1 MTSYWAEAR
10 SAAHTLSKWPGSPRK
25 PNQKSRPRAARLS
38 PMSTSQNEKGLRRI
52 IRSASAYV
60 PQVPKPKKKIS
71 LTEKFVWSGIALFA
85 YLIMG
90 QIPLYGVTDDPQFDF
105 LAFARVIFAAQ
116 QGTLMELGIGPI
128 VTAGLLM
135 QLLKGSDLIR
145 LDFKNP
151 DDRSLFTSATKIV
164 TIIVIVAEGALYG
177 FSVYGPLVAHVDI
190 IPVVIAQLIFAS
202 FLVMLMDE
210 MVQKGW
216 GVGSGLSLFIMA
228 GIAQTILWS
237 VFSPVPATDG
247 PVGVLPFTI
256 DAVANGHGY
265 DSIFRS
271 GQLAS
276 LFALS
281 LTIAVILILVYIEG
295 IHVDIPIV
303 STKYRGFTAVY
314 PIKLLYTSVIPVIL
328 ASALIANG
336 VFMGQ
341 MMWANYNPNNTNP
354 VFNWIAQFDP
364 NQAQTP
370 TGGILYYMTSPRSLD
385 HVAQDPVR
393 ALVYIIFFTGIVTV
407 FSRLWVELGGLS
419 AKNAAKNLLDADV
432 QVPGFR
438 RSEGSVENLL
448 NRYIPSLTIISGVII
463 GLLASLSDVLN
474 VFGSGTGLLLMVN
487 IMVSYYQTL
496 VKEQIDT
503 YMPKLAALL
512 GRK

>member
-1 MTSYWAEAR
+1 MNTTS
-10 SAAHTLSKWPGSPRK
+10 
-25 PNQKSRPRAARLS
+25 
-38 PMSTSQNEKGLRRI
+38 NESGLRRV
-52 IRSASAYV
+52 IRAASAYV

-71 LTEKFVWSGIALFA
+71 LTEKFAWTGIALLV

-90 QIPLYGVTDDPQFDF
+90 QIPLYGVTDDPKFDF

-177 FSVYGPLVAHVDI
+177 VSVYGPLVAGPQI
-190 IPVVIAQLIFAS
+190 IPIVIAQLIGAS
-202 FLVMLMDE
+202 VIVMLLDE
-210 MVQKGW
+210 LVQKGW

-237 VFSPVPATDG
+237 VFSPLPAGDG
-247 PVGVLPFTI
+247 PIGILPFSIQATI
-256 DAVANGHGY
+256 DGHGA
-265 DSIFRS
+265 DAFFRS
-271 GQLAS
+271 GQLPS

-281 LTIAVILILVYIEG
+281 LTVGVILILVYIEG

-328 ASALIANG
+328 ASALLANAI
-336 VFMGQ
+336 FMGQ
-341 MMWANYNPNNTNP
+341 MLWANYNPNNQNP
-354 VFNWIAQFDP
+354 AFNWLAQFDP
-364 NQAQTP
+364 SQSQTP
-370 TGGILYYMTSPRSLD
+370 TGGVLYYITSPRSLET
-385 HVAQDPVR
+385 VAADPVR
-393 ALVYIIFFTGIVTV
+393 AVVYVIFFTAIVTV

-419 AKNAAKNLLDADV
+419 AKTAARNLLDADV

-438 RSEGSVENLL
+438 RSEGSVESLL
-448 NRYIPSLTIISGVII
+448 NRYIPALTIISGVII

-474 VFGSGTGLLLMVN
+474 VFGSGTGILLMVN

-496 VKEQIDT
+496 VKEQVDT

>member
-1 MTSYWAEAR
+1 
-10 SAAHTLSKWPGSPRK
+10 
-25 PNQKSRPRAARLS
+25 
-38 PMSTSQNEKGLRRI
+38 MSTTQSEGGLRRF

-71 LTEKFVWSGIALFA
+71 LTEKFVWTGIALLA
-85 YLIMG
+85 YLVMG
-90 QIPLYGVTDDPQFDF
+90 QIPLYGVTDEPKFDF

-164 TIIVIVAEGALYG
+164 TLIVIVAEGLLYG
-177 FSVYGPLVAHVDI
+177 SSVYGPLTAESAPYAI
-190 IPVVIAQLIFAS
+190 YVVIAQLIGAS
-202 FLVMLMDE
+202 AIVMLLDE

-237 VFSPVPATDG
+237 VFSPVPAQDG

-256 DAVANGHGY
+256 QSIAEGNGADA
-265 DSIFRS
+265 IFRS
-271 GQLAS
+271 GQLPS
-276 LFALS
+276 LFTLA
-281 LTIAVILILVYIEG
+281 LTIVVVLILVYIEG

-328 ASALIANG
+328 ASALLANA
-336 VFMGQ
+336 VFIGQ

-354 VFNWIAQFDP
+354 AFNWIAQFDP
-364 NQAQTP
+364 QSQGGTATP
-370 TGGILYYMTSPRSLD
+370 TGGILYYITPPRGIE
-385 HVAQDPVR
+385 AAAADPMR
-393 ALVYIIFFTGIVTV
+393 AVVYVIFLTGIVTV

-419 AKNAAKNLLDADV
+419 ARTAARNLLDADV

-438 RSEGSVENLL
+438 RSEGSVETLL
-448 NRYIPSLTIISGVII
+448 NRYIPSLTLLSGMII
-463 GLLASLSDVLN
+463 GLLAGVSDVLN
-474 VFGSGTGLLLMVN
+474 VFGTGTGILLLVN

-496 VKEQIDT
+496 VKEKVDT
-503 YMPKLAALL
+503 DMPNLAALL

>member
-1 MTSYWAEAR
+1 
-10 SAAHTLSKWPGSPRK
+10 
-25 PNQKSRPRAARLS
+25 
-38 PMSTSQNEKGLRRI
+38 MSTTQSEGGLRRF

-71 LTEKFVWSGIALFA
+71 LTEKFVWTGIALLA
-85 YLIMG
+85 YLVMG
-90 QIPLYGVTDDPQFDF
+90 QIPLYGVTDDPRFDF

-164 TIIVIVAEGALYG
+164 TLIVIVAEGVLYG
-177 FSVYGPLVAHVDI
+177 SSVYGPLTAENAPYAI
-190 IPVVIAQLIFAS
+190 YVVIGQLIGAS
-202 FLVMLMDE
+202 AIVMLLDE
-210 MVQKGW
+210 MIQKGW

-237 VFSPVPATDG
+237 VFSPVPAQDG

-256 DAVANGHGY
+256 QSIAEGNGADA
-265 DSIFRS
+265 IFRS
-271 GQLAS
+271 GQLPS
-276 LFALS
+276 LFTLA
-281 LTIAVILILVYIEG
+281 LTIVIILILVYIEG

-328 ASALIANG
+328 ASALLANA
-336 VFMGQ
+336 VFIGQ

-354 VFNWIAQFDP
+354 AFNWIAQFDP
-364 NQAQTP
+364 QSQGGTATP
-370 TGGILYYMTSPRSLD
+370 TGGILYYITPPRGLE
-385 HVAQDPVR
+385 AAAADPMR
-393 ALVYIIFFTGIVTV
+393 AVVYVIFLTGIVTV

-419 AKNAAKNLLDADV
+419 ARTAARNLLDADV

-438 RSEGSVENLL
+438 RSEGSVETLL
-448 NRYIPSLTIISGVII
+448 NRYIPSLTLLSGMII
-463 GLLASLSDVLN
+463 GLLAGVSDVLN
-474 VFGSGTGLLLMVN
+474 VFGTGTGILLLVN

-496 VKEQIDT
+496 VKEKVDT
-503 YMPKLAALL
+503 DMPNLAALL

>member
-1 MTSYWAEAR
+1 
-10 SAAHTLSKWPGSPRK
+10 
-25 PNQKSRPRAARLS
+25 
-38 PMSTSQNEKGLRRI
+38 MSTTQSEGGLRRF

-71 LTEKFVWSGIALFA
+71 LTEKFVWTGIALLA
-85 YLIMG
+85 YLVMG
-90 QIPLYGVTDDPQFDF
+90 QIPLYGVTDDPRFDF

-164 TIIVIVAEGALYG
+164 TLIVIVAEGVLYG
-177 FSVYGPLVAHVDI
+177 SSVYGPLTAENAPYAI
-190 IPVVIAQLIFAS
+190 YVVIGQLIGAS
-202 FLVMLMDE
+202 AIVMLLDE
-210 MVQKGW
+210 MIQKGW

-237 VFSPVPATDG
+237 VFSPVPAQDG

-256 DAVANGHGY
+256 QSIAEGNGADA
-265 DSIFRS
+265 IFRS
-271 GQLAS
+271 GQLPS
-276 LFALS
+276 LFTLA
-281 LTIAVILILVYIEG
+281 LTIVVILILVYIEG

-328 ASALIANG
+328 ASALLANA
-336 VFMGQ
+336 VFIGQ

-354 VFNWIAQFDP
+354 AFNWIAQFDP
-364 NQAQTP
+364 QSQGGTATP
-370 TGGILYYMTSPRSLD
+370 TGGILYYITPPRGLE
-385 HVAQDPVR
+385 AAAADPMR
-393 ALVYIIFFTGIVTV
+393 AVVYVIFLTGIVTV

-419 AKNAAKNLLDADV
+419 ARTAARNLLDADV

-438 RSEGSVENLL
+438 RSEGSVETLL
-448 NRYIPSLTIISGVII
+448 NRYIPSLTLLSGMII
-463 GLLASLSDVLN
+463 GLLAGVSDVLN
-474 VFGSGTGLLLMVN
+474 VFGTGTGILLLVN

-496 VKEQIDT
+496 VKEKVDT
-503 YMPKLAALL
+503 DMPNLAALL

>member
-1 MTSYWAEAR
+1 
-10 SAAHTLSKWPGSPRK
+10 
-25 PNQKSRPRAARLS
+25 
-38 PMSTSQNEKGLRRI
+38 MSTTQSEGGLRRF

-71 LTEKFVWSGIALFA
+71 LTEKFVWTGIALLA
-85 YLIMG
+85 YLVMG
-90 QIPLYGVTDDPQFDF
+90 QIPLYGVTDEPKFDF

-135 QLLKGSDLIR
+135 QLLKGSELIR

-164 TIIVIVAEGALYG
+164 TLIVIVAEGLLYG
-177 FSVYGPLVAHVDI
+177 SSVYGPLTAENAPYAI
-190 IPVVIAQLIFAS
+190 YVVIAQLIGAS
-202 FLVMLMDE
+202 AIVMLLDE

-237 VFSPVPATDG
+237 VFSPVPAQDG

-256 DAVANGHGY
+256 QSIAEGNGADA
-265 DSIFRS
+265 IFRS
-271 GQLAS
+271 GQLPS
-276 LFALS
+276 LFTLA
-281 LTIAVILILVYIEG
+281 LTIVIILILVYIEG

-328 ASALIANG
+328 ASALLANA
-336 VFMGQ
+336 VFIGQ

-354 VFNWIAQFDP
+354 AFNWIAQFDP
-364 NQAQTP
+364 QSQGGTATP
-370 TGGILYYMTSPRSLD
+370 TGGILYYITPPRGLE
-385 HVAQDPVR
+385 AAAADPMR
-393 ALVYIIFFTGIVTV
+393 AVVYVIFLTGIVTV

-419 AKNAAKNLLDADV
+419 ARTAARNLLDADV

-438 RSEGSVENLL
+438 RSEGSVETLL
-448 NRYIPSLTIISGVII
+448 NRYIPSLTLLSGMII
-463 GLLASLSDVLN
+463 GLLAGVSDVLN
-474 VFGSGTGLLLMVN
+474 VFGTGTGILLLVN

-496 VKEQIDT
+496 VKEKVDT
-503 YMPKLAALL
+503 DMPNVAALL

>member
-1 MTSYWAEAR
+1 
-10 SAAHTLSKWPGSPRK
+10 
-25 PNQKSRPRAARLS
+25 
-38 PMSTSQNEKGLRRI
+38 MSTTQSEGGLRRF

-71 LTEKFVWSGIALFA
+71 LTEKFVWTGIALLA
-85 YLIMG
+85 YLVMG
-90 QIPLYGVTDDPQFDF
+90 QIPLYGVTDDPRFDF

-164 TIIVIVAEGALYG
+164 TLIVIVAEGALYG
-177 FSVYGPLVAHVDI
+177 ASVYGPLTAENAPYAI
-190 IPVVIAQLIFAS
+190 YVVIGQLIGAS
-202 FLVMLMDE
+202 AIVMLLDE
-210 MVQKGW
+210 MIQKGW

-228 GIAQTILWS
+228 GVAQTILWS
-237 VFSPVPATDG
+237 VFSPVPAEDG

-256 DAVANGHGY
+256 ESIAEGNGAEA
-265 DSIFRS
+265 IFRG
-271 GQLAS
+271 GQLPS
-276 LFALS
+276 LFVLA
-281 LTIAVILILVYIEG
+281 LTIVIILILVYIEG

-328 ASALIANG
+328 ASALLANA
-336 VFMGQ
+336 VFIGQ

-354 VFNWIAQFDP
+354 AFNWIAQFDP
-364 NQAQTP
+364 QSQGGTATP
-370 TGGILYYMTSPRSLD
+370 TGGILYYITAPRGLDVAAADPLRAVIYVIFMT
-385 HVAQDPVR
+385 A
-393 ALVYIIFFTGIVTV
+393 IVTV

-419 AKNAAKNLLDADV
+419 ARTAARNLLDADV

-438 RSEGSVENLL
+438 RSEGSVETLL
-448 NRYIPSLTIISGVII
+448 NRYIPSLTLLSGMII
-463 GLLASLSDVLN
+463 GLLAGVSDVLN
-474 VFGSGTGLLLMVN
+474 VFGTGTGILLLVN

-496 VKEQIDT
+496 VKEKVDT
-503 YMPKLAALL
+503 DMPNLAALL

>member
-1 MTSYWAEAR
+1 MSSITTSEHWLKR
-10 SAAHTLSKWPGSPRK
+10 FIKT
-25 PNQKSRPRAARLS
+25 
-38 PMSTSQNEKGLRRI
+38 
-52 IRSASAYV
+52 ASNYI

-90 QIPLYGVTDDPQFDF
+90 QIPLYGVTDDPRFDF

-116 QGTLMELGIGPI
+116 QGTLVELGIAPI

-135 QLLKGSDLIR
+135 QLLKGSGLIK

-164 TIIVIVAEGALYG
+164 TIIVIVAEGGLYG
-177 FSVYGPLVAHVDI
+177 ASVYGPLTAEDAPLAI
-190 IPVVIAQLIFAS
+190 YIVIAQLIGAS
-202 FLVMLMDE
+202 VIVMLMDE

-228 GIAQTILWS
+228 GVAQTILWS
-237 VFSPVPATDG
+237 VFSVVPADDG
-247 PVGVLPFTI
+247 PVGIFPFTI
-256 DAVANGHGY
+256 DAIANGQGA
-265 DSIFRS
+265 DAIFRI
-271 GQLAS
+271 GQLPS
-276 LFALS
+276 LFILA
-281 LTIAVILILVYIEG
+281 LTIGIMLVLVYIEG
-295 IHVDIPIV
+295 IHVDVPIV

-328 ASALIANG
+328 ASALLANA

-354 VFNWIAQFDP
+354 VFNWIATFDP
-364 NQAQTP
+364 AAQGGQATP
-370 TGGILYYMTSPRSLD
+370 TGGILYYITAPRGLD
-385 HVAQDPVR
+385 IAAADPIRSV
-393 ALVYIIFFTGIVTV
+393 VYVIFMAGIVTV

-419 AKNAAKNLLDADV
+419 ARTAARNLLDADV

-438 RSEGSVENLL
+438 RSEGSVESLL
-448 NRYIPSLTIISGVII
+448 SKYIPSLTLLSGMII
-463 GLLASLSDVLN
+463 GTLAGISDVLG
-474 VFGSGTGLLLMVN
+474 VFGTGIGILLMVS

-496 VKEQIDT
+496 VKEQVDT
-503 YMPKLAALL
+503 HMPTLAALI

>member
-1 MTSYWAEAR
+1 MSSMT
-10 SAAHTLSKWPGSPRK
+10 
-25 PNQKSRPRAARLS
+25 
-38 PMSTSQNEKGLRRI
+38 TSEHGLGRI
-52 IRSASAYV
+52 IKAVSAYV

-71 LTEKFVWSGIALFA
+71 LTEKFVWTGIALLA
-85 YLIMG
+85 YLIMA
-90 QIPLYGVTDDPQFDF
+90 QIPLYGVTDDPRFDF

-135 QLLKGSDLIR
+135 QLLKGSNLIR

-164 TIIVIVAEGALYG
+164 TIIVIVAEGGLYG
-177 FSVYGPLVAHVDI
+177 GSVYGPLTAEEAPSAI
-190 IPVVIAQLIFAS
+190 YVVIAQLIGAS
-202 FLVMLMDE
+202 VIVMLLDE

-216 GVGSGLSLFIMA
+216 GIGSGLSLFIMA

-237 VFSPVPATDG
+237 VFSVVPADDG
-247 PVGVLPFTI
+247 PVGLLPFTI
-256 DAVANGHGY
+256 DASLSGHGA
-265 DSIFRS
+265 DAIFRT
-271 GQLAS
+271 GQLPS
-276 LFALS
+276 LFTLAL
-281 LTIAVILILVYIEG
+281 TVGVILVLVYIEG
-295 IHVDIPIV
+295 IHVDVPIV

-328 ASALIANG
+328 ASALTANA

-341 MMWANYNPNNTNP
+341 MLWANYNPNNENP

-364 NQAQTP
+364 NSRGGQANP
-370 TGGILYYMTSPRSLD
+370 TGGILYYITSPRSLD
-385 HVAQDPVR
+385 IVAADPLR
-393 ALVYIIFFTGIVTV
+393 AVVYVIFMTAIVTV

-419 AKNAAKNLLDADV
+419 AKNAARNLLDADV

-438 RSEGSVENLL
+438 RSEGSVEALL
-448 NRYIPSLTIISGVII
+448 NRYIPSLTIISGIII
-463 GLLASLSDVLN
+463 GLLASISNVLN
-474 VFGSGTGLLLMVN
+474 VFGSGTGILLMVN

-496 VKEQIDT
+496 VKEQVDN
-503 YMPKLAALL
+503 YLPSLAALL

>member
-1 MTSYWAEAR
+1 
-10 SAAHTLSKWPGSPRK
+10 
-25 PNQKSRPRAARLS
+25 
-38 PMSTSQNEKGLRRI
+38 MSTTQSEGGLRRF

-71 LTEKFVWSGIALFA
+71 LTEKFVWTGIALLA
-85 YLIMG
+85 YLVMG
-90 QIPLYGVTDDPQFDF
+90 QIPLYGVTDDPRFDF

-164 TIIVIVAEGALYG
+164 TLIEIVAEGLLYG
-177 FSVYGPLVAHVDI
+177 SSVYGPLTAESAPYAI
-190 IPVVIAQLIFAS
+190 YVVIAQLIGAS
-202 FLVMLMDE
+202 AIVMLLDE

-216 GVGSGLSLFIMA
+216 GIGSGLSLFIMA

-237 VFSPVPATDG
+237 VFSPVPAQDG

-256 DAVANGHGY
+256 ESIAEGNGAEA
-265 DSIFRS
+265 IFRG
-271 GQLAS
+271 GQLPS
-276 LFALS
+276 LFVLA
-281 LTIAVILILVYIEG
+281 LTIVIILILVYIEG

-328 ASALIANG
+328 ASALLANA
-336 VFMGQ
+336 VFIGQ

-354 VFNWIAQFDP
+354 AFNWIAQFDP
-364 NQAQTP
+364 QSQGGTATP
-370 TGGILYYMTSPRSLD
+370 TGGILYYITAPRGLDVAAADPLRAVIYVIFMT
-385 HVAQDPVR
+385 A
-393 ALVYIIFFTGIVTV
+393 IVTV

-419 AKNAAKNLLDADV
+419 ARTAARNLLDADV

-438 RSEGSVENLL
+438 RSEGSVETLL
-448 NRYIPSLTIISGVII
+448 NRYIPSLTLLSGMII
-463 GLLASLSDVLN
+463 GLLAGVSDVLN
-474 VFGSGTGLLLMVN
+474 VFGTGTGILLLVN

-496 VKEQIDT
+496 VKEKVDT
-503 YMPKLAALL
+503 DMPNLAALL

>member
-1 MTSYWAEAR
+1 
-10 SAAHTLSKWPGSPRK
+10 
-25 PNQKSRPRAARLS
+25 
-38 PMSTSQNEKGLRRI
+38 MSTTQNENFLRRF
-52 IRSASAYV
+52 IRSASVYV
-60 PQVPKPKKKIS
+60 PQVPKPKKKIT
-71 LTEKFVWSGIALFA
+71 LTEKFAWTGIALLA

-90 QIPLYGVTDDPQFDF
+90 QIPLYGVTDDPRFDF

-177 FSVYGPLVAHVDI
+177 VSVYGPLVASPEI
-190 IPVVIAQLIFAS
+190 IGIVIAQLIGAS
-202 FLVMLMDE
+202 VLVMLMDE
-210 MVQKGW
+210 LVQKGW

-228 GIAQTILWS
+228 GITQTILWS
-237 VFSPVPATDG
+237 TFSPLPDLTSGAPIG
-247 PVGVLPFTI
+247 IAPFTI
-256 DAVANGHGY
+256 DAALNGHWE
-265 DSIFRS
+265 DAIFRA
-271 GQLAS
+271 GQLPS
-276 LFALS
+276 IFALS
-281 LTIAVILILVYIEG
+281 LTVGVILILVYIEG

-341 MMWANYNPNNTNP
+341 MMWANYNPNNTNE

-364 NQAQTP
+364 NQQQTP
-370 TGGILYYMTSPRSLD
+370 TGGILYYITSPRSLD
-385 HVAQDPVR
+385 SVAADPIR
-393 ALVYIIFFTGIVTV
+393 AIVYAIFFTAIVTV

-419 AKNAAKNLLDADV
+419 AKTAARNLLDADV

-438 RSEGSVENLL
+438 RSENSVEALL
-448 NRYIPSLTIISGVII
+448 NRYIPSLTLISGMII
-463 GLLASLSDVLN
+463 GLLASLSDMLG
-474 VFGSGTGLLLMVN
+474 VFGSGTGVLLMVN

-496 VKEQIDT
+496 VKEQVDT

>member
-1 MTSYWAEAR
+1 MSSTTQSEGIVR
-10 SAAHTLSKWPGSPRK
+10 RFVKAASV
-25 PNQKSRPRAARLS
+25 
-38 PMSTSQNEKGLRRI
+38 
-52 IRSASAYV
+52 YV
-60 PQVPKPKKKIS
+60 PQVPKPKRKIS
-71 LTEKFVWSGIALFA
+71 LTEKFVWTGIALLA
-85 YLIMG
+85 YLVMG
-90 QIPLYGVTDDPQFDF
+90 QIPLYGVTDDPKFDF

-177 FSVYGPLVAHVDI
+177 ASVYGPLTADEAPYAI
-190 IPVVIAQLIFAS
+190 YVVIGQLIGAS
-202 FLVMLMDE
+202 VIVMLMDE
-210 MVQKGW
+210 MIQKGW

-237 VFSPVPATDG
+237 VFSPVPADDG
-247 PVGVLPFTI
+247 PVGILPFTI
-256 DAVANGHGY
+256 ESVSNGQGYDAV
-265 DSIFRS
+265 FRV
-271 GQLAS
+271 GQLPS
-276 LFALS
+276 LFVLAL
-281 LTIAVILILVYIEG
+281 TVVIILILVYIEG

-328 ASALIANG
+328 ASALIANA

-341 MMWANYNPNNTNP
+341 MLWSNYNPNNQNP
-354 VFNWIAQFDP
+354 AFNWLVQFDP
-364 NQAQTP
+364 ESTGSSPTP
-370 TGGILYYMTSPRSLD
+370 LPGSVIYYITAPRGLD
-385 HVAQDPVR
+385 VAALDPLR
-393 ALVYIIFFTGIVTV
+393 AVVYVIFITAIVTV

-419 AKNAAKNLLDADV
+419 ARTAARNLLDADV

-438 RSEGSVENLL
+438 RSEGSVEGLL
-448 NRYIPSLTIISGVII
+448 NRYIPSLTLLSGMII
-463 GLLASLSDVLN
+463 GLLAGISDVLN
-474 VFGSGTGLLLMVN
+474 VFGSGTGILLMVN

-496 VKEQIDT
+496 VKEQVDT
-503 YMPKLAALL
+503 YMPNLAALI
-512 GRK
+512 GRRQ